1 MRKIEKSENVPATL
15 VNASMPKK
23 ASDVKDY
30 IYKALD
36 VRDQLVQDQ
45 HSKCAYCECK
55 ISRQYNDVEHFRP
68 KSHYYWLGHEWKN
81 LLYSC
86 PRCNRSYKK
95 IKFPLA
101 VGSVQANSPTDDIT
115 LEHPLLINPTEVDP
129 SNHIK
134 FNGHIAVGL
143 TLEGKT
149 TIKLFHLNDRDQ
161 CPDLIEERRQ
171 LFEEYKIELDK
182 IKLFESILK
191 VPNLDQS
198 ARDDATNGIL
208 LCNKSIKEM
217 TSLNKPHSGML
228 VSQL

>member
-81 LLYSC
+81 LLLPKNGVIRLNYRQPQVWHHPALKDC
-86 PRCNRSYKK
+86 H
-95 IKFPLA
+95 LA
-101 VGSVQANSPTDDIT
+101 RFI
-115 LEHPLLINPTEVDP
+115 
-129 SNHIK
+129 
-134 FNGHIAVGL
+134 
-143 TLEGKT
+143 
-149 TIKLFHLNDRDQ
+149 
-161 CPDLIEERRQ
+161 
-171 LFEEYKIELDK
+171 
-182 IKLFESILK
+182 
-191 VPNLDQS
+191 
-198 ARDDATNGIL
+198 
-208 LCNKSIKEM
+208 
-217 TSLNKPHSGML
+217 
-228 VSQL
+228 